1 MTENEALRAA
11 VNFAIGY
18 ITSVA
23 GWASLG
29 YERESANKAVETI
42 QGFMEAATLSKMRDR
57 ERERGSMTENEALR
71 AAVNFAIG
79 YITSVAGWA
88 SLGYERESANK
99 AVETIQG
106 FMEAATLSKMRDRER
121 EAASE

>member
-29 YERESANKAVETI
+29 YERESANKAVGEI
-42 QGFMEAATLSKMRDR
+42 RHYLEAASYDSEDSR
-57 ERERGSMTENEALR
+57 EQ
-71 AAVNFAIG
+71 
-79 YITSVAGWA
+79 
-88 SLGYERESANK
+88 ESAN
-99 AVETIQG
+99 E
-106 FMEAATLSKMRDRER
+106 
-121 EAASE
+121 

>member
-29 YERESANKAVETI
+29 YERESANKAVGEI
-42 QGFMEAATLSKMRDR
+42 RHYLEAARCPSEDGRK
-57 ERERGSMTENEALR
+57 
-71 AAVNFAIG
+71 
-79 YITSVAGWA
+79 
-88 SLGYERESANK
+88 RESAN
-99 AVETIQG
+99 E
-106 FMEAATLSKMRDRER
+106 
-121 EAASE
+121 

>member
-42 QGFMEAATLSKMRDR
+42 QGFMEAATLSKMCDR
-57 ERERGSMTENEALR
+57 ERT
-71 AAVNFAIG
+71 
-79 YITSVAGWA
+79 
-88 SLGYERESANK
+88 SAN
-99 AVETIQG
+99 E
-106 FMEAATLSKMRDRER
+106 
-121 EAASE
+121 